1 MKFCHLSAAVRANV
15 RWKVRENWQACFP
28 RTITANFMTVFADM
42 FPADLWF
49 AKAAFILLSLCWAAT
64 TVSRRQQCLFWQVP
78 LSFLA
83 PQMQQANPQKTLYE
97 FMGMKLNFY
106 IEKHRFN
113 PKIAPERPCSSH
125 NCCTYSNSPAAET
138 ELKSFL
144 RDSLQHCDFAPV
156 LPVGLSRGCAVSPAL
171 WGLCWVTSPSQRE
184 GSSRVVTLDPQTL
197 LASLIFSVIQTRSL
211 FCSGEF
217 FRMSTISSLWCA
229 VISIMKN
236 RA

>member
-15 RWKVRENWQACFP
+15 RWKVEENRQACFP

-64 TVSRRQQCLFWQVP
+64 TISRRQQCLFWQVP

-83 PQMQQANPQKTLYE
+83 PQMQQAIPQKPLYE
-97 FMGMKLNFY
+97 FMGMKRNFY

-125 NCCTYSNSPAAET
+125 NCYTYCDRPAAES
-138 ELKSFL
+138 EVESFL
-144 RDSLQHCDFAPV
+144 RDLLQHPDFALILLVV
-156 LPVGLSRGCAVSPAL
+156 LSWGYAARQSSVGSLLA
-171 WGLCWVTSPSQRE
+171 
-184 GSSRVVTLDPQTL
+184 SRVVTLDHQTL
-197 LASLIFSVIQTRSL
+197 LASLIFSVTQTHSP
-211 FCSGEF
+211 FCSAEF
-217 FRMSTISSLWCA
+217 FQTSTISSLWQWS
-229 VISIMKN
+229 V
-236 RA
+236 